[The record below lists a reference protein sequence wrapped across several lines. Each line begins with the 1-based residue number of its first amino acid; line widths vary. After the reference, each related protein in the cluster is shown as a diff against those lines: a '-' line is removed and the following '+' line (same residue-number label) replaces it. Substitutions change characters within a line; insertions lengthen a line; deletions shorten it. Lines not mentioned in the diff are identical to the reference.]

1 MMRNTTVVNIYGGPS
16 SGKSTLAAELFV
28 DLKKQGREV
37 ELVTEYVKGWAW
49 QDIGIKGWW
58 DAIYIS
64 GKQLR
69 RESILYGKVDIIV
82 TDSPLGLGMAYERYY
97 RPNES
102 VCREFYEAIRRQQ
115 AEEGRVTNLDFH
127 LMRSHNYNPSGR
139 YETED
144 QARAVDRVIRQMVPG
159 INVTSKQDILL
170 HPLVNGV
177 R

>member
-1 MMRNTTVVNIYGGPS
+1 MKSTTVVNLYSGPS

-69 RESILYGKVDIIV
+69 RESILYGRVDVII
-82 TDSPLGLGMAYERYY
+82 TDSPLGLGMCYEHYY
-97 RPNES
+97 RPGETI
-102 VCREFYEAIRRQQ
+102 CREFYESVRRQQ
-115 AEEGRVTNLDFH
+115 AAQGIVINLDFH
-127 LMRSHNYNPSGR
+127 LMRNHAYNPAGR

-144 QARAVDRVIRQMVPG
+144 QARDVDRVIRQMVPG
-159 INVTSKQDILL
+159 LNVTSKQDILL

-177 R
+177 K